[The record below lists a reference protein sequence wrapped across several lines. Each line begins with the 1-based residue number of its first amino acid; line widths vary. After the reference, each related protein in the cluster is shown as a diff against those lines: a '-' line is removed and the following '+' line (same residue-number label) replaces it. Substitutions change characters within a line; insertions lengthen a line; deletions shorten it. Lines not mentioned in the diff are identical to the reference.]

1 MNGFLARVAS
11 FINALVGLAIITAG
25 AAAAIGLS
33 VSEPSEI
40 PGLFMGLKSSAAG
53 LIVFLMSI
61 IIAALVCGLVAY
73 LSEIER
79 HLREMKMSQ
88 TPAAV
93 SSKNKDA
100 RVPPTFE

>member
-1 MNGFLARVAS
+1 MNAFLARVAS

-33 VSEPSEI
+33 VSEPSEV

-53 LIVFLMSI
+53 VIVFLMSI

-79 HLREMKMSQ
+79 HLREMKLSQ
-88 TPAAV
+88 TISTGTA
-93 SSKNKDA
+93 KKTEA
-100 RVPPTFE
+100 RVPPTFK